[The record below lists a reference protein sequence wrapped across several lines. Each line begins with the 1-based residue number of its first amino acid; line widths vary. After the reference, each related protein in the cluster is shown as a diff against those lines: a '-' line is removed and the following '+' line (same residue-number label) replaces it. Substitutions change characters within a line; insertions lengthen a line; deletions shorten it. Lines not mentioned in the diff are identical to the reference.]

1 MFNIGGGEIIGL
13 AVLGM
18 ILVGPERMPSIA
30 ADAARYLNKLKKF
43 AQNAT
48 DELKENLGPG
58 YEDLKVTDLN
68 PKKFIKKTIGDAME
82 QVEEKPAA
90 KVRSGFVMNLVDQI
104 TEALSKVNDPELHK
118 PITEL
123 GMVETITVSD
133 GIAKLKI
140 LLTIVGC
147 PMKDRLQSDITN
159 SLSDLA
165 EIKKVEIEFGVM
177 SEEQRNNVKKIIRGG
192 REKFIP
198 FAQPDSLTR
207 VLGIASGKGGVGKS
221 SVTVNLAVAAA
232 KRGLKVGILD
242 ADVYGHSV
250 PRLMGILDQRP
261 TAIDQT
267 FIPVENYGVKVVSME
282 MFKPERSDP
291 VAYRG
296 PLLHRV
302 LEQLLS
308 DAYWGDLDLLLLDLP
323 PGTGD
328 IAISLGQLIPTSEIV
343 VVTTPQIAAAEVA
356 ERAGRIAHQMKQPV
370 LGVIENMSDTSCG
383 KCGEVISIF
392 GSGGGEET
400 AKRLSEL
407 VGADVPLLA
416 KVPFDSQVREGGD
429 IGDPAVLT
437 NEKIQNAFNQILD
450 KIIIRP
456 RSLVGVRLGVSN

>member
-1 MFNIGGGEIIGL
+1 
-13 AVLGM
+13 M
-18 ILVGPERMPSIA
+18 IE
-30 ADAARYLNKLKKF
+30 
-43 AQNAT
+43 
-48 DELKENLGPG
+48 
-58 YEDLKVTDLN
+58 
-68 PKKFIKKTIGDAME
+68 
-82 QVEEKPAA
+82 
-90 KVRSGFVMNLVDQI
+90 QI
-104 TEALSKVNDPELHK
+104 TAALATVNDPELHK
-118 PITEL
+118 PLTEL
-123 GMVETITVSD
+123 GMVDQVEFID
-133 GIAKLKI
+133 GVAKLKI

-147 PMKDRLQSDITN
+147 PMKDRLHADI
-159 SLSDLA
+159 SAALA
-165 EIKKVEIEFGVM
+165 SITEVKSVEIEFGVM
-177 SEEQRNNVKKIIRGG
+177 SEEQRNNVKKLIRGG

-207 VLGIASGKGGVGKS
+207 VLGVASGKGGVGKS

-242 ADVYGHSV
+242 ADVYGHSI
-250 PRLMGILDQRP
+250 PRLMGILGQRP

-328 IAISLGQLIPTSEIV
+328 IAISLAQLIPTSEIL

-370 LGVIENMSDTSCG
+370 IGVIENMSDTNCA

-416 KVPFDSQVREGGD
+416 KVAFNAQLREGGD
-429 IGDPAVLT
+429 AGAPLVLSDESVLA
-437 NEKIQNAFNQILD
+437 NFNSILD
-450 KIIIRP
+450 KVIIRP
-456 RSLVGVRLGVSN
+456 KSLVGVRLGVTT

>member
-1 MFNIGGGEIIGL
+1 MSTNDLIRK
-13 AVLGM
+13 ALGNV
-18 ILVGPERMPSIA
+18 I
-30 ADAARYLNKLKKF
+30 
-43 AQNAT
+43 
-48 DELKENLGPG
+48 
-58 YEDLKVTDLN
+58 
-68 PKKFIKKTIGDAME
+68 
-82 QVEEKPAA
+82 
-90 KVRSGFVMNLVDQI
+90 
-104 TEALSKVNDPELHK
+104 DPELHK
-118 PITEL
+118 PLPEL
-123 GMVETITVSD
+123 GMVESVDFSA
-133 GIAKLKI
+133 GVAKIGI

-147 PMKDRLQSDITN
+147 PMKDRLKADITKA
-159 SLSDLA
+159 LS
-165 EIKKVEIEFGVM
+165 KIEEVKSIEVIFGVM
-177 SEEQRNNVKKIIRGG
+177 NEEQRSNVKKLIRGG
-192 REKFIP
+192 REIFIP

-242 ADVYGHSV
+242 ADVYGHSI
-250 PRLMGILDQRP
+250 PRLMGILDKRP

-296 PLLHRV
+296 PLLHKV

-328 IAISLGQLIPTSEIV
+328 IAISLGQLIPGSEII

-356 ERAGRIAHQMKQPV
+356 ERAGRIAHQIKQPV
-370 LGVIENMSDTSCG
+370 IGVIENMSETVSATT
-383 KCGEVISIF
+383 GEKISIF

-400 AKRLSEL
+400 ARRLSEL

-416 KVPFDSQVREGGD
+416 KVPFDTNIREGGD
-429 IGDPAVLT
+429 AGNPIVLSDQ
-437 NEKIQNAFNQILD
+437 KIMDIFDAILD
-450 KIIIRP
+450 RIIVRP
-456 RSLVGVRLGVSN
+456 KSLVGVRLNVNT